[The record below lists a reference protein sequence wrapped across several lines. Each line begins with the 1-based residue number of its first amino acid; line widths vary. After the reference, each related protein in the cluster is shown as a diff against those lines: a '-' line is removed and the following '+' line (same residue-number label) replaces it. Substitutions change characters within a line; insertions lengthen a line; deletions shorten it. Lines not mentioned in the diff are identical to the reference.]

1 MKSELIRT
9 EIKKIR
15 NGKQLEDCYE
25 APVNDDGDQPLLWE
39 EFWDYRP

>member
-1 MKSELIRT
+1 M

-25 APVNDDGDQPLLWE
+25 SPDNVDIEQPLIWE